1 MTKWLGAIPGSIV
14 IALTSFFE
22 ELNSVTNWCTHFF
35 LFKTISQRTHTFKY
49 RNYYN
54 PQRWYHSSPT
64 FSMFSSQMFVLIWSN
79 VSSIERYTANKIE
92 CDFSQS
98 DHLLKNCWQTCL
110 ENCCKMSR
118 NVLIPVGWDF
128 AVKNHQRL
136 CLQNVCNVCK
146 VPGKSLRDC
155 SLNSWKTN
163 VWILSVESL

>member
-1 MTKWLGAIPGSIV
+1 MPN
-14 IALTSFFE
+14 SFFRFSGE
-22 ELNSVTNWCTHFF
+22 PSGDQDEDNDICYSPIGSAVFELND
-35 LFKTISQRTHTFKY
+35 THTFKY

-64 FSMFSSQMFVLIWSN
+64 SSMFSSQMFVLIWSN

-146 VPGKSLRDC
+146 VPGESLRDC
-155 SLNSWKTN
+155 SLNSWKTD
-163 VWILSVESL
+163 VCILSVESL